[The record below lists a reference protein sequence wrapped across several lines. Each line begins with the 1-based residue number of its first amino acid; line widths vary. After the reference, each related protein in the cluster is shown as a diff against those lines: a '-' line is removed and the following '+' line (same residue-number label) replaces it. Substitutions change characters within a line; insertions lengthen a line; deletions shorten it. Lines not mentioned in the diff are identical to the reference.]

1 MDLSRLHDDKKWA
14 EYHLWLHEQLL
25 LHGVVTK
32 GDEVSVRERIA
43 GLKSILV
50 GIERT
55 AALFAVDDQ
64 RQSDV

>member
-1 MDLSRLHDDKKWA
+1 MELSRLHDDKRWT

-25 LHGVVTK
+25 IYGVVTR

-55 AALFAVDDQ
+55 EALFAVGDQ